1 LSRRTEAPLCSLGSL
16 CGKLWASSRR
26 NACGHLHHAAWG
38 GGKALGSLCL
48 NQTVGLLTDAGNL
61 TLELLTACLASL
73 CSEGTL
79 TLCFAL
85 VRVRC
90 SLQGGKVCTDVGDL
104 AGQAI
109 YAATD
114 LLTKLGLPGHQTCLP
129 CEKGARIALCRRADR
144 LFQVR
149 YASLHAANLSA
160 NACDLRAYAFNLR
173 TYAFNLRTNVAHFR
187 HQAALTG
194 KQISLPR
201 ARRADCCTETCDT
214 FLHRADIRG
223 QASHVTL

>member
-1 LSRRTEAPLCSLGSL
+1 LLRGLGSL
-16 CGKLWASSRR
+16 CGKLWTSSRR
-26 NACGHLHHAAWG
+26 NACGHLHHAPWG
-38 GGKALGSLCL
+38 GSKTLGSLCL
-48 NQTVGLLTDAGNL
+48 SYAVGLLTDAGNL

-114 LLTKLGLPGHQTCLP
+114 FLTKPVLPAQQGLLP
-129 CEKGARIALCRRADR
+129 CKKCARVTLCRCADR
-144 LFQVR
+144 LF
-149 YASLHAANLSA
+149 
-160 NACDLRAYAFNLR
+160 
-173 TYAFNLRTNVAHFR
+173 
-187 HQAALTG
+187 
-194 KQISLPR
+194 
-201 ARRADCCTETCDT
+201 
-214 FLHRADIRG
+214 
-223 QASHVTL
+223 